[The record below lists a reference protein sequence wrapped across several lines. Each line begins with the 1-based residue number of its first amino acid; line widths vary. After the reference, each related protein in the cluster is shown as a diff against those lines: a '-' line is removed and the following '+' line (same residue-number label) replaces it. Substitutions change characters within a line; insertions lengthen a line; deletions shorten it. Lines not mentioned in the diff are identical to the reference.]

1 MGPLGPMGPL
11 GTWEIPVE
19 AAEVLVPASPLLEFV
34 RERVCEDAPGLKA
47 RAVLEFAP
55 SSPPKKRWDAVSRIP
70 SNGVTWNDTAVC
82 VTTIY
87 AAFRIAVDAKVRG
100 RQNAKRFVVKPAE
113 PAQVD
118 ALLETL
124 VSRAEN
130 AGCIGQCPPIVPD
143 SAVYRAAARA
153 RGMTAW
159 AHQDLHGCAAIV

>member
-1 MGPLGPMGPL
+1 M
-11 GTWEIPVE
+11 
-19 AAEVLVPASPLLEFV
+19 VPESPLLSFI

-130 AGCIGQCPPIVPD
+130 AGCIGQCPPIIAD
-143 SAVYRAAARA
+143 STVYRAAARA